1 MNSLGTYATLGLTM
15 LLWIAVVVG
24 AIIVVKCVCKKD
36 SEGQKKL
43 MGCGAL
49 ILIIILL
56 FYLGLAL
63 LFIVLAV
70 LAVRLKKEGV
80 DVEVLTAMP
89 NYPKMEVFEKY
100 KDGSIREEEIEG
112 V

>member
-1 MNSLGTYATLGLTM
+1 M
-15 LLWIAVVVG
+15 
-24 AIIVVKCVCKKD
+24 VKCVCKKD

-63 LFIVLAV
+63 LFIVLALLGTITS
-70 LAVRLKKEGV
+70 LATGLVTGIGGV
-80 DVEVLTAMP
+80 
-89 NYPKMEVFEKY
+89 
-100 KDGSIREEEIEG
+100 I
-112 V
+112 

>member
-63 LFIVLAV
+63 LFIVLALLGTITS
-70 LAVRLKKEGV
+70 LATGLVTGIGGV
-80 DVEVLTAMP
+80 
-89 NYPKMEVFEKY
+89 
-100 KDGSIREEEIEG
+100 I
-112 V
+112 